1 MSKTVRHTIH
11 LNDVLSRQL
20 AALAAGPGGSK
31 SAVVG
36 EALQAWLSREAGIG
50 IDPLIKAR
58 LDRTSRSLH
67 RLERNLH
74 ILIETLALFIRYQL
88 SVTPPVAEAEQP
100 AASALGQRRFQSFID
115 QVGRRLAAG
124 RRLSD
129 DLVQYLPPEAFVVAA
144 EPEGAKDT
152 AKEGAA
158 SETAPGQ
165 DEPEQDA
172 TGQEVSGPGISGPEI
187 SGPGLSGPE
196 SSVPEISD
204 PEISGQDVR
213 NPEVPGQII
222 SEQVKQPSPPA
233 GGGAS
238 LPGIAAMEQA
248 AEQQASKPAEA
259 AGNGVAEAAS

>member
-158 SETAPGQ
+158 SETAPGL

-187 SGPGLSGPE
+187 SGPE

-248 AEQQASKPAEA
+248 AEQQASKRPAEA

>member
-129 DLVQYLPPEAFVVAA
+129 DLVRYLPPEAFVVAA
-144 EPEGAKDT
+144 EPEG
-152 AKEGAA
+152 A

-172 TGQEVSGPGISGPEI
+172 TGQEVSGSGISGPEI

-222 SEQVKQPSPPA
+222 SEQVELPSAPA
-233 GGGAS
+233 GGGGAS

-248 AEQQASKPAEA
+248 AEQQASKRPAEA

>member
-158 SETAPGQ
+158 SETAPGL

-187 SGPGLSGPE
+187 SGQE

-204 PEISGQDVR
+204 PETSGQDVR

-222 SEQVKQPSPPA
+222 SEQVELPSAPA
-233 GGGAS
+233 GGGGAS

-248 AEQQASKPAEA
+248 AEQQASKRPAEA

>member
-129 DLVQYLPPEAFVVAA
+129 DLVRYLPPEAFIVAA
-144 EPEGAKDT
+144 EPEEAKDT

-158 SETAPGQ
+158 SETAPGL

-172 TGQEVSGPGISGPEI
+172 TGQEV